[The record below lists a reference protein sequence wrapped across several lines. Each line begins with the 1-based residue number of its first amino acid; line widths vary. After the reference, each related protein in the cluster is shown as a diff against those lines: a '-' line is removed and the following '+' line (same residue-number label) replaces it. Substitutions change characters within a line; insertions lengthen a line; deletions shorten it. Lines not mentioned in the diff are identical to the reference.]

1 MRTTLTLD
9 SDVAALAERVQK
21 ASGRSFKATIND
33 GLRLGLER
41 LLRPPGKRSR
51 YETPSVDLGRCL
63 VGSVDDVA
71 EALATAEGE
80 SSC

>member
-33 GLRLGLER
+33 GLRLGLDR
-41 LLRPPGKRSR
+41 LLRPP
-51 YETPSVDLGRCL
+51 C
-63 VGSVDDVA
+63 
-71 EALATAEGE
+71 EA
-80 SSC
+80 